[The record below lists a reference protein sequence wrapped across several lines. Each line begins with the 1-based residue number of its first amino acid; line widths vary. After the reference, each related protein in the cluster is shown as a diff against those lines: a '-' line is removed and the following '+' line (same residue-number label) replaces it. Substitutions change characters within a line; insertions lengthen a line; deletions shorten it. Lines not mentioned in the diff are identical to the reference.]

1 MTGAGKRTLVVGGG
15 LIGTEVALRLRE
27 SGGDVR
33 VLSRTIGSRLRAL
46 APAAGI
52 ELVEAELG
60 TGLKLSSAIADVDAI
75 VCLAGSSTPSRAAA
89 DPAGALSGSVMP
101 ALDALLAAAD
111 AGVKRVVVASSGG
124 TIYGAGAPRPTP
136 EDAPRHPSSLHGVN
150 SLALEEYVEFFRRE
164 SGIGVTVLRF
174 SNVYGPGAEP
184 RRGQGVIAAWVRALA
199 LGQRVQLIGSEEAER
214 DFVYVADAA
223 DAVERVLGAE
233 PGTFNVGGG
242 GTVSLATLLEH
253 LREGTG
259 IDPVVD
265 RQPARGVDV
274 PSTHLDVSRIRE
286 VAGWEPTTSLS
297 DGIAATWAWET
308 RERTR

>member
-101 ALDALLAAAD
+101 ALDALLAAARRR
-111 AGVKRVVVASSGG
+111 GRSASSSPPP
-124 TIYGAGAPRPTP
+124 AGRSTAP
-136 EDAPRHPSSLHGVN
+136 A
-150 SLALEEYVEFFRRE
+150 
-164 SGIGVTVLRF
+164 
-174 SNVYGPGAEP
+174 
-184 RRGQGVIAAWVRALA
+184 RRGRRPRTHRATRA
-199 LGQRVQLIGSEEAER
+199 
-214 DFVYVADAA
+214 
-223 DAVERVLGAE
+223 
-233 PGTFNVGGG
+233 PC
-242 GTVSLATLLEH
+242 
-253 LREGTG
+253 TG
-259 IDPVVD
+259 
-265 RQPARGVDV
+265 
-274 PSTHLDVSRIRE
+274 
-286 VAGWEPTTSLS
+286 
-297 DGIAATWAWET
+297 
-308 RERTR
+308 